1 MHLINANDGNLV
13 VFGVVSLFG
22 CCCSLLYTNGLVT
35 IRFSFTISSSSK
47 RQGEQ
52 IKQFMS
58 FYLPFY
64 DRLLSPILFMKLT
77 FCFMMVLVLWQA
89 EVFVVVAASFD
100 FFKLFC
106 KYSI

>member
-1 MHLINANDGNLV
+1 MRMMATWLFSVLFLCLV
-13 VFGVVSLFG
+13 VAIQMANSE
-22 CCCSLLYTNGLVT
+22 LVT
-35 IRFSFTISSSSK
+35 IRFSFTISKSSK

-58 FYLPFY
+58 FYLSFY

-89 EVFVVVAASFD
+89 EVFVVAASFD